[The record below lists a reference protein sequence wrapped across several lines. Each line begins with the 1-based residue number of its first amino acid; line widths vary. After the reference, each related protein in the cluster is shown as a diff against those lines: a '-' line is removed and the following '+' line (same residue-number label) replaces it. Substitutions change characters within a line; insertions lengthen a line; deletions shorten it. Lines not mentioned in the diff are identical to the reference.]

1 MIDEEVKSVIYVTIT
16 YIVLYYIFLYMQSF
30 ITFYRYFKYNIS
42 NKDKDKKV
50 KLWSIKYDK
59 TYSDKLS
66 LTGRNSYIIISI
78 NLLQLY
84 QYR

>member
-42 NKDKDKKV
+42 NKDKKV
-50 KLWSIKYDK
+50 KFGSIKYDK

-66 LTGRNSYIIISI
+66 LTGKNSYIIISI

>member
-1 MIDEEVKSVIYVTIT
+1 MVDEEVKSVIYVTIT

-30 ITFYRYFKYNIS
+30 ITFYRYFKYNTS
-42 NKDKDKKV
+42 NKDKKV
-50 KLWSIKYDK
+50 KFGSIKYDK
-59 TYSDKLS
+59 TYSDRLS
-66 LTGRNSYIIISI
+66 LTGKNSYIIISI